1 MNPMRIGFIQLTAF
15 RSNWHRL
22 GMTDEDLQ
30 DLELAILDAPAGP
43 PIMTGSGGLRKIRF
57 AGRRSGGG
65 KSGGVRVCY
74 AYFREFGLVY
84 LCAVF
89 PKNEKANLT
98 SDEKNAYRRVLAE
111 FERYLREHFKNG
123 WTP

>member
-1 MNPMRIGFIQLTAF
+1 MRLSFIQLNAF
-15 RSNWHRL
+15 RVNWKRL
-22 GMTDEDLQ
+22 GLSEQ
-30 DLELAILDAPAGP
+30 DLRELELEIMLDPSRP
-43 PIMTGSGGLRKIRF
+43 PIMPGTGGLRKIRF
-57 AGRRSGGG
+57 AGQRHSGG

-74 AYFREFGLVY
+74 AYFHAFGLIY

-98 SDEKNAYRRVLAE
+98 PREKNEYRKLLAE
-111 FERYLREHFKNG
+111 FERYLGRFFSSG

>member
-1 MNPMRIGFIQLTAF
+1 MRISFIQLTAF
-15 RSNWHRL
+15 KSNWRRL
-22 GMTDEDLQ
+22 RMTDEDLQ
-30 DLELAILDAPAGP
+30 DLELAIHDAPAAP
-43 PIMTGSGGLRKIRF
+43 PIMAGTGGLRKIRF
-57 AGRRSGGG
+57 AGRQSSGG

-74 AYFREFGLVY
+74 AYFQEFGLVY

-98 SDEKNAYRRVLAE
+98 SDEKNAYRKVLAE

>member
-1 MNPMRIGFIQLTAF
+1 MQLSVIQLSAFTTA
-15 RSNWHRL
+15 WERL
-22 GMTDEDLQ
+22 RLTDEDLRA
-30 DLELAILDAPAGP
+30 LETAILQSPDGP
-43 PIMTGSGGLRKIRF
+43 PVMAGTGGLRKIRF
-57 AGRRSGGG
+57 ASERSAGG

-74 AYFREFGLVY
+74 AYFTSYGLVY

-98 SDEKNAYRRVLAE
+98 AAERNAYRKVIARFDA
-111 FERYLREHFKNG
+111 YLRKWYAKG